1 MCPPLLKINRM
12 KKLDKKLEYIKSTTA
27 KLIKVQLD
35 YRTVISISNIE
46 KLKVWLIRYP
56 EAKVITT

>member
-1 MCPPLLKINRM
+1 MRKT
-12 KKLDKKLEYIKSTTA
+12 EYIKRTTA

-46 KLKVWLIRYP
+46 KLKIWLERYP
-56 EAKVITT
+56 EAKVIKG

>member
-1 MCPPLLKINRM
+1 MKQKI
-12 KKLDKKLEYIKSTTA
+12 KKLEYVKSTTA

-46 KLKVWLIRYP
+46 KLKAWLPRYP
-56 EAKVITT
+56 EAKVITA

>member
-1 MCPPLLKINRM
+1 M

>member
-1 MCPPLLKINRM
+1 M
-12 KKLDKKLEYIKSTTA
+12 KKLDKKLAYIKNTTA

-46 KLKVWLIRYP
+46 KLKVWLVRYP
-56 EAKVITT
+56 EAKVITA